1 MWMITSVRWSQYR
14 YIGDKLYSYIVIK
27 QQHQQLMASKFG
39 PLAGHSYRGHGT
51 SEGIHPELRRTAGA
65 GASDAEKAPDV
76 SNAAERTGRT
86 GWLHHGFNGDL
97 IVIQWDLLC
106 NKNDDG
112 MEFTVDLPVPAWGGA
127 EIALGLYYKT
137 FLIYRT
143 CMRRAPARPV
153 RAYFVRSCCTVVVQE
168 HDLRAIT

>member
-1 MWMITSVRWSQYR
+1 
-14 YIGDKLYSYIVIK
+14 
-27 QQHQQLMASKFG
+27 MASKFG

-51 SEGIHPELRRTAGA
+51 SEGIHPELRRTAGRRRKGA
-65 GASDAEKAPDV
+65 GRF
-76 SNAAERTGRT
+76 ERRRENGENRVTSP
-86 GWLHHGFNGDL
+86 WFNGDL

-112 MEFTVDLPVPAWGGA
+112 MEFTVDLPVVPAWGGA